1 MGTDIDTIF
10 KMLSWNS
17 SEKEGSDITIVT
29 YGAMVHES
37 KKAIE
42 KLQKDGISVE
52 LIDLRTVAPFDIDT
66 IFKMLSWNS
75 SEKEQ
80 LRGIDE
86 AKKIEYLS
94 VLFQPIED
102 KSVWENCAKVIS
114 SKSDNELKK
123 YMNNMFEWIK
133 DMNWPGA
140 FDIYARIKRMNVDCI
155 MENYIYAI
163 KIALKYQDINWLDY
177 LSGLI
182 ENPEVYKLLPEEYQK
197 LMTKYYNDFWK
208 E

>member
-1 MGTDIDTIF
+1 MGT
-10 KMLSWNS
+10 
-17 SEKEGSDITIVT
+17 
-29 YGAMVHES
+29 
-37 KKAIE
+37 
-42 KLQKDGISVE
+42 
-52 LIDLRTVAPFDIDT
+52 DIDT

-140 FDIYARIKRMNVDCI
+140 FDIYARIKRMNGKLHICNKNSTEI
-155 MENYIYAI
+155 
-163 KIALKYQDINWLDY
+163 
-177 LSGLI
+177 SR
-182 ENPEVYKLLPEEYQK
+182 YKLAGLFVW
-197 LMTKYYNDFWK
+197 TN
-208 E
+208 

>member
-1 MGTDIDTIF
+1 MGT
-10 KMLSWNS
+10 
-17 SEKEGSDITIVT
+17 
-29 YGAMVHES
+29 
-37 KKAIE
+37 
-42 KLQKDGISVE
+42 
-52 LIDLRTVAPFDIDT
+52 DIDT

-123 YMNNMFEWIK
+123 YMNNILSLI
-133 DMNWPGA
+133 
-140 FDIYARIKRMNVDCI
+140 FDILRVK
-155 MENYIYAI
+155 
-163 KIALKYQDINWLDY
+163 
-177 LSGLI
+177 
-182 ENPEVYKLLPEEYQK
+182 VYKPQDFQLVQTNSPANLYLDISVLFLLHICNFP
-197 LMTKYYNDFWK
+197 LYNLHSFA
-208 E
+208 

>member
-1 MGTDIDTIF
+1 MGT
-10 KMLSWNS
+10 
-17 SEKEGSDITIVT
+17 
-29 YGAMVHES
+29 
-37 KKAIE
+37 
-42 KLQKDGISVE
+42 
-52 LIDLRTVAPFDIDT
+52 DIDT

-155 MENYIYAI
+155 MEFCIIQKNGDI
-163 KIALKYQDINWLDY
+163 KDMGRRICVIIQLNGMI
-177 LSGLI
+177 
-182 ENPEVYKLLPEEYQK
+182 
-197 LMTKYYNDFWK
+197 
-208 E
+208 

>member
-1 MGTDIDTIF
+1 MIMKIMG
-10 KMLSWNS
+10 
-17 SEKEGSDITIVT
+17 
-29 YGAMVHES
+29 
-37 KKAIE
+37 
-42 KLQKDGISVE
+42 
-52 LIDLRTVAPFDIDT
+52 FDIEVDINKDKTNILVIDDHKLFGSFCYDLNKKDT
-66 IFKMLSWNS
+66 EKIVFIDNDKLVNIKDIIIFNDILSFN
-75 SEKEQ
+75 
-80 LRGIDE
+80 
-86 AKKIEYLS
+86 
-94 VLFQPIED
+94 FND
-102 KSVWENCAKVIS
+102 KTIITKLYNKL
-114 SKSDNELKK
+114 SKSIISNVEIDNELKK

>member
-1 MGTDIDTIF
+1 MGT
-10 KMLSWNS
+10 
-17 SEKEGSDITIVT
+17 
-29 YGAMVHES
+29 
-37 KKAIE
+37 
-42 KLQKDGISVE
+42 
-52 LIDLRTVAPFDIDT
+52 DIDT

-140 FDIYARIKRMNVDCI
+140 FDIYARIKRMNVD
-155 MENYIYAI
+155 
-163 KIALKYQDINWLDY
+163 WLDY

>member
-1 MGTDIDTIF
+1 MGT
-10 KMLSWNS
+10 
-17 SEKEGSDITIVT
+17 
-29 YGAMVHES
+29 
-37 KKAIE
+37 
-42 KLQKDGISVE
+42 
-52 LIDLRTVAPFDIDT
+52 DIDT

-102 KSVWENCAKVIS
+102 KSVWENCAKV
-114 SKSDNELKK
+114 
-123 YMNNMFEWIK
+123 
-133 DMNWPGA
+133 
-140 FDIYARIKRMNVDCI
+140 
-155 MENYIYAI
+155 
-163 KIALKYQDINWLDY
+163 NWLDY